1 MDTQDGTGTIVRSAV
16 SPLPKRRLVPRRKET
31 QMNKLPTWNNR
42 NLNENSTPITDKEL
56 ADKIKLHHSSCQE
69 AIKMIESF
77 LNENK

>member
-1 MDTQDGTGTIVRSAV
+1 
-16 SPLPKRRLVPRRKET
+16 
-31 QMNKLPTWNNR
+31 MNKLPTWNNR